1 MEFELGQTYSGYKFL
16 EVASRSR
23 HGVEYRVQNT
33 LVQRLELLK
42 VLPLN
47 AQDDCDEA
55 ERFLCEV
62 RVRARL
68 VHPNIVTFFTAMPLE
83 RRLVMITELVEGLP
97 LTERLKLGSIPWREA
112 VDFARQ
118 MLAGVE
124 CAHRQE
130 IVHRDVSPENLIAS
144 GGGALKLTN
153 FGFAKEIRSTHANQ
167 NGAALGNPKYISPEQ
182 VKGAEA

>member
-47 AQDDCDEA
+47 AQDDRDEA

-62 RVRARL
+62 RRGDAAAFEALLDVPRARIGE
-68 VHPNIVTFFTAMPLE
+68 VSDDD
-83 RRLVMITELVEGLP
+83 RL
-97 LTERLKLGSIPWREA
+97 R
-112 VDFARQ
+112 
-118 MLAGVE
+118 
-124 CAHRQE
+124 
-130 IVHRDVSPENLIAS
+130 
-144 GGGALKLTN
+144 
-153 FGFAKEIRSTHANQ
+153 
-167 NGAALGNPKYISPEQ
+167 ISPLADSAAP
-182 VKGAEA
+182 VVDAKLADLKEAWQQPLRWE